1 MKYKEDMRIVRTR
14 KHLSTTITK
23 MMQSQ
28 SLEKISV
35 IDICKE
41 AIVNRATFYAHFED
55 KYHLLSYALEELKDE
70 IFASLNEN
78 LKADNELDLVLEITY
93 ATFNFV
99 KDHKG
104 NIASLLAHNRN
115 EKVIQTIKDSLSKT
129 VKQQLQKFHSTYP
142 SNVPLTLTSVAYAG
156 ALVDL
161 CLWYLDNSEKF
172 TEEDMQGYLTALFT
186 TQRDI

>member
-14 KHLSTTITK
+14 KHLSTTIIK

-70 IFASLNEN
+70 IFATLNEN
-78 LKADNELDLVLEITY
+78 LKSENELDLVLEIAY

-99 KDHKG
+99 KDHKS

-129 VKQQLQKFHSTYP
+129 VKQKLQKFQPTLHL
-142 SNVPLTLTSVAYAG
+142 NVPIAITSVAYAG
-156 ALVDL
+156 ALIDL
-161 CLWYLDNSEKF
+161 CLWYLDNPNKF
-172 TEEDMQGYLTALFT
+172 TEEEMHGHITALFST
-186 TQRDI
+186 HRN